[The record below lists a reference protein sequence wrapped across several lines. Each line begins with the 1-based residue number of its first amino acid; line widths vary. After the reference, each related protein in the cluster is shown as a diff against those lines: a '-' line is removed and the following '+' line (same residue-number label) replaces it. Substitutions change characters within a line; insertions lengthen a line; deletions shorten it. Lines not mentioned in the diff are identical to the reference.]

1 MSSVN
6 NFDILGYNKLT
17 NNDANFFSLC
27 KEAGEIVTDFATGKI
42 RSETKWKSKDGTIKQ
57 SVDVHRHAEIFRKI
71 ILSNPILGVVRD
83 VFGDSPA
90 FVNHSKISFKFSDQ
104 QVWYPHQDVA
114 YKANKLN
121 KGITIC
127 VHLEDVKNE
136 NGALV
141 CYDKSHLGGFI
152 EHELIFSNV
161 EDEPQICIKDCS
173 SYKKSVIE
181 GKLGDIL
188 YFDFNTIHSSEG
200 NKKGGC
206 RPIFIFEV
214 EKIQSI
220 PLELD
225 GSKSICFNYQYPSEI
240 FILPARIRMFLRN
253 KVIMPML
260 KNILKTVNSLNI
272 LPSIKIKK

>member
-1 MSSVN
+1 MSLHN
-6 NFDILGYNKLT
+6 NFDILGYNKLE
-17 NNDANFFSLC
+17 NDDSHFFSLC
-27 KEAGEIVTDFATGKI
+27 KEAGKMVTDFATGKI
-42 RSETKWKSKDGTIKQ
+42 KTETKWKSKDGTIKQ
-57 SVDVHRHAEIFRKI
+57 SVDVHRHAEIFKKI
-71 ILSNPILGVVRD
+71 ILSKPIMAIVQD
-83 VFGDSPA
+83 IFGDGPA

-127 VHLEDVKNE
+127 VHLEDVKAE

-152 EHELIFSNV
+152 EHELIFSKA
-161 EDEPQICIKDCS
+161 EDEPQICIRDCA
-173 SYKKSVIE
+173 SYKKSIIE

-200 NKKGGC
+200 NKKEGC

-214 EKIQSI
+214 EAVQSI
-220 PLELD
+220 PLESD
-225 GSKSICFNYQYPSEI
+225 GSKSISFNYQYPSEI
-240 FILPARIRMFLRN
+240 FILPAKIKIFLRN
-253 KVIMPML
+253 KVIMPSL
-260 KNILKTVNSLNI
+260 KKVLKTLNSFNI
-272 LPSIKIKK
+272 LPSVKIKK